1 MDLSFHIER
10 PESEDGGSWVKQ
22 NDDSERYLCA
32 RKGEMLSCP
41 FQCDRCWFINL
52 KQEEPSKSFS
62 DKRLLK
68 YIRRANLDVMWSRES
83 STVKNNFEGVMKN
96 FRRATDLGLK
106 PLATPRGPWPVCD
119 LLGMQICLQI
129 LRQSQESG
137 RHDGSYQQFDS
148 IRRLRSAAFNEYS
161 SGVMGLRYGASFTGN
176 GGKAVRI
183 SSCPTLSWF
192 FEKFMKGL
200 EKRMGRLVKRDKALD
215 VKILMAIMTGYEREL
230 EDPGTSRTRKR
241 FITAVM
247 AYMCVTYSGGLR
259 GGEGFLLEASALCEL
274 IEEGRSNVDTPHV
287 LAPLLGK
294 FKNEVGECK
303 MLFALASTT
312 ESRIPNRRSLERLS
326 RVLTAEGRHLF
337 LGPAICDSDG
347 ICITRTRMNS
357 EFHRALER
365 VQNKDPELIAP
376 DINVKE
382 IYNIHRSFRR
392 GATSRATAKG
402 VSEADINFNNR
413 WGNAQRIRGRHLKFK
428 MSELY
433 VDIKLAVQTYL
444 RFSSSL

>member
-1 MDLSFHIER
+1 M
-10 PESEDGGSWVKQ
+10 
-22 NDDSERYLCA
+22 
-32 RKGEMLSCP
+32 
-41 FQCDRCWFINL
+41 NL
-52 KQEEPSKSFS
+52 KQEEPSKSFG
-62 DKRLLK
+62 DQRLLK

-96 FRRATDLGLK
+96 FRRAADLGLR
-106 PLATPRGPWPVCD
+106 PLSTPRGPWPVYD
-119 LLGMQICLQI
+119 TVGMQICLQI

-137 RHDGSYQQFDS
+137 RHDGTYQQFDS
-148 IRRLRSAAFNEYS
+148 IRRLRSAAFIEHS
-161 SGVMGLRYGASFTGN
+161 SGVLGSRYGASFTGN

-183 SSCPTLSWF
+183 STCPTLSFF

-215 VKILMAIMTGYEREL
+215 VKILMAILRGYELEL
-230 EDPGTSRTRKR
+230 EDARTSRARKR
-241 FITAVM
+241 FITVVM
-247 AYMCVTYSGGLR
+247 AYMCVTFSGGMR
-259 GGEGFLLEASALCEL
+259 GGEGFLLEASSLCEL
-274 IEEGRSNVDTPHV
+274 IEEGKSDRDTPHV

-294 FKNEVGECK
+294 FKNETGECK
-303 MLFALASTT
+303 MLFALASLTA
-312 ESRIPNRRSLERLS
+312 SKIPNRRCLERLS
-326 RVLTAEGRHLF
+326 RILTAEGRHLT
-337 LGPAICDSDG
+337 LGPAICDADG
-347 ICITRTRMNS
+347 TCITRTRMNT

-365 VQNKDPELIAP
+365 VQNKDSDLIAP
-376 DINVKE
+376 DIPVKE

-413 WGNAQRIRGRHLKFK
+413 WGNAQRIRGRHLKFR

-433 VDIKLAVQTYL
+433 VDIKLAMQTYL